1 MWLAAGS
8 LLSAESVVL
17 PSAVASV
24 TVYNDR
30 AAVTRVGQVSLQ
42 PGNYLLVFNNLPASI
57 VDQSVHVSGE
67 AAGAKILDVHVETA
81 FLDTIP
87 EERIH
92 TLQSRVQ
99 EMQTEANE
107 LSDRLSIL
115 NTERDFIL
123 QIKAQTADN
132 INKDLKVQRPTIEDW
147 QKVLVFFD
155 SNLNK
160 NFAEQR
166 KIVKDRADIQNKI
179 DALQQQINQ
188 ISPRSRRSVKNIVVE
203 IQVTKAGEVRLLPTY
218 VVVGARWYPQ
228 YDVRVSTESQDVEFN
243 YQGFIQQNTGED
255 WTNVDVSLSTARPDV
270 GGVKPELFPWY
281 LNVAQPMPAL
291 LKSRSNA
298 PVAVN
303 NVTVST
309 QTAAAG
315 AMAPIEVPDAEI
327 ETQSTSVLF
336 HIPSQSTIPS
346 DNVPHKVTIAIDK
359 LHADFSYS
367 STPKLSPFVYL
378 KAVVK
383 NTTEAPFLA
392 GNASIFSND
401 DFVATSS
408 MKMTSPDESFDVYL
422 GIDPAIKIER
432 KLVNKFTDYTGMF
445 TKNVRVTYEFG
456 FTLENTKKTEQ
467 RISVQD
473 QLPVSQNEKIVVEQ
487 VEPAEKDM
495 RRDDQ
500 GFMNWTMILN
510 PGEKKSWKLKF
521 NVEYP
526 QGTAVSGIE

>member
-8 LLSAESVVL
+8 LLSAESVLL

-30 AAVTRVGQVSLQ
+30 AAVTRIGQISLQ
-42 PGNYLLVFNNLPASI
+42 PGNYLLSFTSLPANI
-57 VDQSVHVSGE
+57 VDRSVRVTGE
-67 AAGAKILDVHVETA
+67 AAGAKILEVHVETS

-92 TLQSRVQ
+92 TLQSKVQ
-99 EMQTEANE
+99 ELQSEANE
-107 LSDRLSIL
+107 LGDRLSIL
-115 NTERDFIL
+115 NTERDFIQ

-147 QKVLVFFD
+147 QKVIAFFD

-166 KIVKDRADIQNKI
+166 KIVRDRADIQNKI
-179 DALQQQINQ
+179 DALQKQINQ

-203 IQVTKAGEVRLLPTY
+203 VQVGKAGEVRLFTTY
-218 VVVGARWYPQ
+218 VVLGARWYPQ
-228 YDVRVSTESQDVEFN
+228 YDVRVSTESQDVELG
-243 YQGFIQQNTGED
+243 YYGFIQQNTGED

-281 LNVAQPMPAL
+281 LNIAQPML
-291 LKSRSNA
+291 QKSRPTSLNQEIVVESA
-298 PVAVN
+298 QR
-303 NVTVST
+303 ST
-309 QTAAAG
+309 TAG
-315 AMAPIEVPDAEI
+315 AMREIEAPTAVV
-327 ETQSTSVLF
+327 ETQSTSALF

-383 NTTEAPFLA
+383 NTTAAPFLG
-392 GNASIFSND
+392 GNANIFSNY
-401 DFVATSS
+401 DFVASSS

-422 GIDPAIKIER
+422 GVDPAIKIER
-432 KLVNKFTDYTGMF
+432 KLVNKFTDYTGTF
-445 TKNVRVTYEFG
+445 TKNVRVTYEFS

-467 RISVQD
+467 KISVQD
-473 QLPVSQNEKIVVEQ
+473 QLPVSQNEKIIVEQ
-487 VEPAEKDM
+487 VEPAEKEM

-500 GFMNWTMILN
+500 GFMNWIMTLN
-510 PGEKKSWKLKF
+510 PGAKKNWKLKF